1 MMVVDGHFT
10 QGDSMVPEGWS
21 IDPGLTDETSF
32 LYPSWWN
39 DLLGNWPSLCGLQAE
54 TYDQYYKEFSGELNE

>member
-1 MMVVDGHFT
+1 
-10 QGDSMVPEGWS
+10 MVPEGWC
-21 IDPGLTDETSF
+21 IDPGLTDGTSF